1 MSNKKVVAVS
11 RGQYRGIQIIE
22 LANGLLSFCLGTLTY
37 TGKTLVAVTKFIDDY
52 FSLKQN

>member
-11 RGQYRGIQIIE
+11 RGQYRGVQIIE